1 MVLSGCVGAVP
12 STFPT
17 MRVPSQ
23 SPPTPNVPSPSGSP
37 SSTPTPSLPS
47 PQTTPS
53 IPQPPS
59 TSPSMP
65 TPTTQPSLPT
75 RPTSPTVRQGSE
87 GGRDR
92 SSNSESGQQ
101 DSRSSRSGGGGATP
115 SLPGLP
121 QLPPLEPTLESGR
134 IPTGGEGGGPSQM
147 PTGSD
152 QDSSEPS
159 DGWILVAEGEG
170 EARSDSEEGT
180 GDGAGQQGDPNVDPE
195 ETEEGKQGPS
205 PDDLGGTKQAGQ
217 AGANS
222 PGEVVGPDS
231 EMRAGGGLHGTDPED
246 EWDTSNE
253 LPDPAQRGEEEGSE
267 EEELAQND
275 SGLIDEEL
283 GQVLSVLD
291 GEIQEEREEQNATA
305 GGISEGEFLPSDES
319 VATVEG
325 DGADSSGEDQ
335 IVVGGTSTEEIPNP
349 DRRRTGQVEPS
360 ELPDRPKATPAD
372 IPDAKDDD
380 VIARQ
385 LREAAMAETDPKLR
399 ESLWEELRVYKGGK

>member
-17 MRVPSQ
+17 MRVPNQ
-23 SPPTPNVPSPSGSP
+23 NPQTTPNIPSPSGSP
-37 SSTPTPSLPS
+37 SSTPSPSLPS

-53 IPQPPS
+53 VPQPPS
-59 TSPSMP
+59 TQSTTLPS
-65 TPTTQPSLPT
+65 PTTQPSLPT
-75 RPTSPTVRQGSE
+75 RPTRPTVSQGSE

-101 DSRSSRSGGGGATP
+101 DSSRSQSGGSGETP

-121 QLPPLEPTLESGR
+121 QLPPLETGR
-134 IPTGGEGGGPSQM
+134 TPTGEAGGGPSNM

-152 QDSSEPS
+152 QDSAEPT
-159 DGWILVAEGEG
+159 DGWIVVAEGEG
-170 EARSDSEEGT
+170 EARSESVEGP
-180 GDGAGQQGDPNVDPE
+180 GDGAGQQGDPNIDPD
-195 ETEEGKQGPS
+195 ETEEGRQGPS
-205 PDDLGGTKQAGQ
+205 PDDLGGSKQSGQ
-217 AGANS
+217 AGSNS
-222 PGEVVGPDS
+222 PGEIVGPDS
-231 EMRAGGGLHGTDPED
+231 EMRAGGGLHGTDPDD

-253 LPDPAQRGEEEGSE
+253 LPDPAQRGEEEASGE
-267 EEELAQND
+267 EDLAQND
-275 SGLIDEEL
+275 SGFIDEEL

-291 GEIQEEREEQNATA
+291 GEIQEEREEQNSAA
-305 GGISEGEFLPSDES
+305 GGPSEGEFLPSDEN
-319 VATVEG
+319 VVTVEG
-325 DGADSSGEDQ
+325 DGGDASGEDQ

-349 DRRRTGQVEPS
+349 DRRRTSQVEPS

-399 ESLWEELRVYKGGK
+399 ESLWEELRVYKGGKK